1 MTASRN
7 DWKTTPLPVARAAI
21 ACDRTYSA
29 NEFALIR
36 EGHVPEEMEDKWF
49 AFYEK
54 PWLYLHRSWTGFGI
68 FNVRFEP
75 VGEGARV
82 AEVLVSR
89 DAEQYTSTDDTSD
102 SLLLALLL
110 DQYARRATDAA
121 WEQYLAW
128 QSSSPPPSPP
138 PRSRRRSAPRPTR
151 LPPVLAGVAGEYF
164 VAAELS
170 RRGYIASIS
179 LRNTRGIDVLATN
192 QDGSHSVTIQCKT
205 SQRTQKRWVLSVKSE
220 DFVSPTHFY
229 VFVLLGAAGER
240 PQYHVVPSGDVAN
253 HLKAD
258 HRKWMSMPGKK
269 GRKHVDNSVR
279 VFTDKEDKYL
289 ERWDLLG
296 L

>member
-7 DWKTTPLPVARAAI
+7 DWKTMPLPVARAAI
-21 ACDRTYSA
+21 TCEGTYSA
-29 NEFALIR
+29 DEFAQIR

-49 AFYEK
+49 AFYEE

-68 FNVRFEP
+68 FDVRFEP
-75 VGEGARV
+75 AGDGARV
-82 AEVLVSR
+82 AEVLVNR
-89 DAEQYTSTDDTSD
+89 DAEQYASTDDTGD

-110 DQYARRATDAA
+110 DQYAGRGTDAA
-121 WEQYLAW
+121 WERYLAW
-128 QSSSPPPSPP
+128 QSLSAPPAPP
-138 PRSRRRSAPRPTR
+138 TRSRRRSAPRSAR

-192 QDGSHSVTIQCKT
+192 QDGSRSVTIQCKT
-205 SQRTQKRWVLSVKSE
+205 SQRTQKRWVLSAKSE

-229 VFVLLGAAGER
+229 VFVLLGATGEH
-240 PQYHVVPSGDVAN
+240 PQYHVVPSRDVAN

-258 HRKWMSMPGKK
+258 HSKWINMLGKS

-279 VFTDKEDKYL
+279 VFADKGDKYL